1 MLPENMEKVLSNVT
15 SPELKDAIAQA
26 LSGLSPREVETLCSD
41 PEFKGILDVLF
52 EALEAFSHVQKTG
65 NVAHLKELPGIVF
78 RITRSVSKLRSLGKQ
93 YQKKV
98 AKEVA
103 KATVKPNKAAKKA
116 AKAAA
121 KEKKR
126 AMKARIKEAKAAA
139 KVARKEVKEAER
151 LQVAAIR
158 AEFLKC

>member
-1 MLPENMEKVLSNVT
+1 MLPENIEKVLGNVT

-41 PEFKGILDVLF
+41 PEFKGVLDVVL
-52 EALEAFSHVQKTG
+52 EALEAFDHVQRTG
-65 NVAHLKELPGIVF
+65 DISHLKELPGIVF
-78 RITRSVSKLRSLGKQ
+78 RLTRSVAKLRSLGKKF
-93 YQKKV
+93 QKKA
-98 AKEVA
+98 AKEAA
-103 KATVKPNKAAKKA
+103 KVTVKPNKEAKKA